1 MASPELT
8 PDQEKE
14 PTPYAETGSKFEVSE
29 MSVLSA
35 LCQSYVAETHSIV
48 KAESHREPE

>member
-14 PTPYAETGSKFEVSE
+14 PTPYADTGNKF
-29 MSVLSA
+29 
-35 LCQSYVAETHSIV
+35 
-48 KAESHREPE
+48 